1 MNARPP
7 LEAPVP
13 ESELAR
19 FAAIARIAAAKGLG
33 RYAERFGFGR
43 HVDAAEGNAGKSD
56 SVRLREAL
64 EELGPTFVKLGQ
76 MMAGRTDIFP
86 EELAGELA
94 RLHEDARAFSAEA
107 ARKIIEEETGK
118 PVAALYASF
127 DDTPMAAA
135 SMAQV
140 HCASLHDGTSVIVKV
155 QRPGIAATIE
165 ADIAVLR
172 RLARLIGTVMPSVRA
187 FNLPDLVE
195 ELAETLRGELD
206 FEREGRNAERFA
218 GLNRDEPAVF
228 VPKVFWEMTTRRVLT
243 MEHSTGHR
251 LDAVPAVPAHNAE
264 LAQLLMRLF
273 LRQVFEHGA
282 FHGDPHPGNV
292 FVLPD
297 GRICFHD
304 FGALGELSPQ
314 VQEKLR
320 ELFLGVTAR
329 DAAWVASAYLG
340 MGGATGELD
349 RAQFTKDL
357 GQSLD
362 RYYRE
367 SGLGRQSFSAILG
380 EFVRL
385 GRRHRIRLLPE
396 TALLL
401 RAFAGLEAL
410 VRGLDP
416 EFSSLQA
423 FRAYSGQLLRH
434 AFLPE
439 LGVGRIAQLYRLA
452 AALRGVSGDA
462 PIALQRLL
470 GRLERGEPLFE
481 IRHQSGGSLER
492 HMLHASNRLAF
503 ALIIASMVVGSAIII
518 AAHAGPH
525 IGDVPILG
533 ILGFVIAAVLGVA
546 WAVLALKSGKL

>member
-1 MNARPP
+1 M
-7 LEAPVP
+7 
-13 ESELAR
+13 
-19 FAAIARIAAAKGLG
+19 
-33 RYAERFGFGR
+33 
-43 HVDAAEGNAGKSD
+43 
-56 SVRLREAL
+56 
-64 EELGPTFVKLGQ
+64 
-76 MMAGRTDIFP
+76 
-86 EELAGELA
+86 
-94 RLHEDARAFSAEA
+94 
-107 ARKIIEEETGK
+107 
-118 PVAALYASF
+118 
-127 DDTPMAAA
+127 
-135 SMAQV
+135 
-140 HCASLHDGTSVIVKV
+140 
-155 QRPGIAATIE
+155 
-165 ADIAVLR
+165 
-172 RLARLIGTVMPSVRA
+172 
-187 FNLPDLVE
+187 
-195 ELAETLRGELD
+195 
-206 FEREGRNAERFA
+206 
-218 GLNRDEPAVF
+218 
-228 VPKVFWEMTTRRVLT
+228 
-243 MEHSTGHR
+243 
-251 LDAVPAVPAHNAE
+251 
-264 LAQLLMRLF
+264 
-273 LRQVFEHGA
+273 
-282 FHGDPHPGNV
+282 
-292 FVLPD
+292 
-297 GRICFHD
+297 
-304 FGALGELSPQ
+304 
-314 VQEKLR
+314 
-320 ELFLGVTAR
+320 AR